1 MEADMI
7 YQTILRWQDWFT
19 YYELIYKFLYQF
31 LYYFLLNYAL

>member
-19 YYELIYKFLYQF
+19 YELIYKFLYQF